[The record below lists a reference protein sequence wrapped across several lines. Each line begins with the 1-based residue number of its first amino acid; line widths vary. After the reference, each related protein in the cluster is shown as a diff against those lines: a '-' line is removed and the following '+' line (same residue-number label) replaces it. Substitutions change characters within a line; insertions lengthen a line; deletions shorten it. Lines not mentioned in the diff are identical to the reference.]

1 MGENSMGNT
10 SLADSIEQ
18 LRKFDANAPDFQF
31 EAAIALSQCA
41 DDGVINEVI
50 AALIEALKEPQALAR
65 AHAAESLGTLS
76 QRYRQLVA
84 QKSVAALVI
93 ALQDSY
99 RLVRSYADRYL
110 GQLGDQ
116 SAVDPLLQVLDNDC
130 FFGVRAEAAE
140 ALRKLCPNENSP
152 ISRLAREKLK
162 LYRENELK
170 RNEERS
176 RRVLAEMDI
185 SLKELGA
192 IMAQIED
199 ALREGKSD
207 YATTLARD
215 VNAKLNA
222 TQDIRDRMGGLLA
235 SRDRLYAL

>member
-1 MGENSMGNT
+1 
-10 SLADSIEQ
+10 
-18 LRKFDANAPDFQF
+18 
-31 EAAIALSQCA
+31 
-41 DDGVINEVI
+41 
-50 AALIEALKEPQALAR
+50 
-65 AHAAESLGTLS
+65 
-76 QRYRQLVA
+76 
-84 QKSVAALVI
+84 
-93 ALQDSY
+93 
-99 RLVRSYADRYL
+99 
-110 GQLGDQ
+110 
-116 SAVDPLLQVLDNDC
+116 
-130 FFGVRAEAAE
+130 VRAKAAE

-199 ALREGKSD
+199 ALHEGKSD
-207 YATTLARD
+207 YAMTLARD